1 MQNPLLSQRRS
12 ALDLPA
18 AHGMNNYEWMVAK
31 ARMEQA
37 LMLGNAT
44 LRLAERTRVA
54 LRRAAIVLFGAPG
67 TRERA

>member
-18 AHGMNNYEWMVAK
+18 AHGMNNYEWMLAK

-37 LMLGNAT
+37 MMLGDAA
-44 LRLAERTRVA
+44 LRLADRTRVA
-54 LRRAAIVLFGAPG
+54 LRRLAIVLFGAPG
-67 TRERA
+67 TQKRA